1 MMSEPPK
8 AKDGDQMC
16 PICNKEISKHN
27 VSEMLSCSRKIQE
40 SENEKTENDE
50 MRWIKKLTLENNRS
64 SVKIHKKD
72 LF

>member
-50 MRWIKKLTLENNRS
+50 MR
-64 SVKIHKKD
+64 
-72 LF
+72 